1 MLDEGSEKLDIN
13 LDVVKI
19 IKSLKKLK
27 ILMENSFLTD
37 EVKKQIK
44 HSEKNILILSSDENE
59 DKIKIPFIELK
70 NSIKLSMTID

>member
-1 MLDEGSEKLDIN
+1 MLDEGSEKLDVH

-27 ILMENSFLTD
+27 ILMENSFMTD

-44 HSEKNILILSSDENE
+44 HSKKNILYLSSDDDE
-59 DKIKIPFIELK
+59 DKDNENSPGIGLK
-70 NSIKLSMTID
+70 QFGE

>member
-1 MLDEGSEKLDIN
+1 MLDEGSEKLDVH

-27 ILMENSFLTD
+27 ILMENSFMTD

-44 HSEKNILILSSDENE
+44 HSKKNILYLSSDDDE
-59 DKIKIPFIELK
+59 DKDNENSPGIELK
-70 NSIKLSMTID
+70 QFGK

>member
-44 HSEKNILILSSDENE
+44 HSEKNILNLSSDENE

-70 NSIKLSMTID
+70 NQ